1 MNFNAKVKSL
11 TRLRLTKILLTMKLT
26 ALLVIIAMSNISAK
40 SYSQSIM
47 LRAKN
52 APIKEVLR
60 LIEKQ
65 TDYHFLYD
73 DRDIANIGP
82 ISVDLE
88 AVSVS
93 AALEECFKNK
103 PLSYKIFK
111 NTIVLK
117 RRDFFNQIANLVE
130 QLTIR
135 GRVTS
140 SDGSPLTG
148 VSIKLQGTAIGTTT
162 DADGYY
168 MLNVADNNGV
178 LVFSYIGHV
187 SREITIGGQ
196 TTIDVQLESSSE
208 ALSEIVV
215 IGYGTQRKSDL
226 TGSITSVT
234 AESIEGQAFSNAN
247 QALQG
252 KVAGADITSTSGE
265 PGGPVQVRIRGQGT
279 FNNSGP
285 LYVVDGV
292 PMPGDNIN
300 AINPNDIES
309 INILKDASASAI
321 YGSRAANGVILI
333 TTKKGKAGET
343 QLSYNGYYGVQSF
356 TDYIPMA
363 NSQQLADVVNEAHIN
378 GNYPPQAAFNDPE
391 VLKTNTDW
399 QRAAFQTAPM
409 QDHSLTISGGGENS
423 RFYVSGGYL
432 NQDGVMVFS
441 SLERFTGRVNSEFTI
456 GKNKKLKIGE
466 SITLSRSNGLNLGQ
480 ANNLDFAYLLGSSP
494 TMKLYKPENI
504 GGYGGP
510 NPAET
515 GVNNRE
521 NIVGRRDLRRNYTYR
536 NNVLGNVFVEYN
548 IIPSLKYRLNAGL
561 NTGLNTNKLYVGI
574 FQMDNRSNNT
584 QTLNQY
590 KNESNE
596 YLLEHTLS
604 YDKVFEDKYSVSLLA
619 GYTQQNAFYSNLNG
633 SRRDAPS
640 NDLQVF
646 DAMTGTFTL
655 GGNEAEWALRS
666 FLGRANI
673 TFFDKYLLT
682 ATIRRDGS
690 SRFGKDNRYG
700 NFPSFAL
707 GWNIDREAFMQKIP
721 AINGFKLR
729 ASWGRLGNQEI
740 GNYSNITTVTT
751 SPRYFFGADQIAPAA
766 AVVELGNPAL
776 KWESTEQTNI
786 GIDLAFLDNTITFTT
801 DYWIKNTDGILLR
814 TPVSVVSGVYRNNG
828 AYENAAG
835 LRNSGFE
842 FLAGYNKRFGDF
854 NLNVSANLSTVH
866 NEVTSL
872 GKGSEI
878 LNLVENVYQ
887 FGVFTRTAVGDPMSS
902 FYGWVMEGIFQT
914 PEEIAAH
921 AVQTGAA
928 PGDVKFKDIDGNGII
943 DANDR
948 TIIGDPFP
956 NFNYGLSSNMSYRN
970 FDLSLSF
977 QGVQGK
983 QLYNAQRA
991 YLESMNGEHG
1001 QMATVLERWTG
1012 PGTSNTMPRAIRGG
1026 ANQNSRPSTR
1036 YVEDAS
1042 YLRLQHLQIGYKL
1055 PENTLSSIG
1064 VKRLRTYINTQNLFT
1079 ITSYTNY
1086 SPDGLGGSGYGNND
1100 LNPLSIGV
1108 DTGNYPIPRVFQFGV
1123 QASF

>member
-1 MNFNAKVKSL
+1 MNFNAKVNPL
-11 TRLRLTKILLTMKLT
+11 TRLGLTHFLLTMKLT
-26 ALLVIIAMSNISAK
+26 AIVIMVALSNVSAK

-47 LRAKN
+47 LKMKQASV
-52 APIKEVLR
+52 KEVLR
-60 LIEKQ
+60 VIENQ
-65 TDYHFLYD
+65 TDFHFLYD
-73 DRDIANIGP
+73 QKDLAEVGP
-82 ISVDLE
+82 ISVDLTN
-88 AVSVS
+88 VSLE
-93 AALEECFKNK
+93 AALEACFREQ
-103 PLSYKIFK
+103 PLTYRIFK

-117 RRDFFNQIANLVE
+117 RKAIEEHQTSAV
-130 QLTIR
+130 QSVIR
-135 GRVTS
+135 GRVT
-140 SDGSPLTG
+140 DTQGVPLTG
-148 VSIKLQGTAIGTTT
+148 VSVQLQGTTTGTVT
-162 DADGYY
+162 DDEGRYTI
-168 MLNVADNNGV
+168 NVSSQAGT
-178 LVFSYIGHV
+178 LVFTYVGFV
-187 SREITIGGQ
+187 AQEIAVGGRSS
-196 TTIDVQLESSSE
+196 IDVQLESSSE
-208 ALSEIVV
+208 SLSEIVV

-226 TGSITSVT
+226 TGAITSVSS
-234 AESIEGQAFSNAN
+234 EEIEGQAFSNVN

-265 PGGPVQVRIRGQGT
+265 PGGPIQVRIRGQGT

-285 LYVVDGV
+285 LYVIDGV

-300 AINPNDIES
+300 AINPNDIAS
-309 INILKDASASAI
+309 VNILKDASASAI

-333 TTKKGKAGET
+333 TTKKGQAGET
-343 QLSYNGYYGVQSF
+343 QLNYNGYYGVQSF

-378 GNYPPQAAFNDPE
+378 GGYPLQAAFNDPE

-409 QDHSLTISGGGENS
+409 QDHSLTVSGGGENA
-423 RFYVSGGYL
+423 RFYVSGGYF

-441 SLERFTGRVNSEFTI
+441 SLERFSGRVNSEFTI
-456 GKNKKLKIGE
+456 GKKKKLKIGE
-466 SITLSRSNGLNLGQ
+466 SLTLSRSNGLNLGQ

-536 NNVLGNVFVEYN
+536 NNLLGNIFVEYN

-574 FQMDNRSNNT
+574 FEMDNRSNNT

-596 YLLEHTLS
+596 YLLEHTLNF
-604 YDKVFEDKYSVSLLA
+604 DKVFAEHYSVSLLA
-619 GYTQQNAFYSNLNG
+619 GYTQQNAVYSNMSG

-673 TFFDKYLLT
+673 TLFDKYLFT

-690 SRFGKDNRYG
+690 SRFGKENRYG
-700 NFPSFAL
+700 NFPSFAV
-707 GWNIDREAFMQKIP
+707 GWNVDKEPFMEAVP
-721 AINGFKLR
+721 AITGLKLR

-751 SPRYFFGADQIAPAA
+751 APRYFFGADQIAPAA
-766 AVVELGNPAL
+766 AVTELGNPAL
-776 KWESTEQTNI
+776 RWESTEQTNV
-786 GIDLAFLDNTITFTT
+786 GIDLSFFNQSFTFST
-801 DYWIKNTDGILLR
+801 DYWVKNTDGILLR
-814 TPVSVVSGVYRNNG
+814 TPVSVVSGVYRDNG

-842 FLAGYNKRFGDF
+842 FLAGYHGQAGNVNFS
-854 NLNVSANLSTVH
+854 VSANLSTVK

-878 LNLVENVYQ
+878 INLVENVYQ
-887 FGVFTRTAVGDPMSS
+887 FGTFTRTAIGEPMSS
-902 FYGWVMEGIFQT
+902 FYGYVMEGIFQT

-921 AVQTGAA
+921 ATQTGAA
-928 PGDVKFKDIDGNGII
+928 PGDVIFKDIDGNGII

-948 TIIGDPFP
+948 TVIGDPFP
-956 NFNYGLSSNMSYRN
+956 NFNYGLSSNISYKS
-970 FDLSLSF
+970 FDLSFSF

-991 YLESMNGEHG
+991 YLESMQGEHG
-1001 QMATVLERWTG
+1001 QMATVVERWTG

-1026 ANQNSRPSTR
+1026 ANLNSRPSTR

-1042 YLRLQHLQIGYKL
+1042 YLRLQNLQIGYVL
-1055 PENTLSSIG
+1055 PEKTLSSVG
-1064 VKRLRTYINTQNLFT
+1064 VKRLRTYLNTQNLFT
-1079 ITSYTNY
+1079 ITKYSNY

-1108 DTGNYPIPRVFQFGV
+1108 DTGNYPIPRVFQFGL